1 MKKNIENIL
10 KEVLENIKIS
20 EKDEEKIN
28 NSLNEVLKHI
38 KKNISKLKIDAE
50 IFVGGSFAKETLIKT
65 EKYDIDIFIRF
76 KTSKEFSD
84 DKKHED
90 ISKLT
95 EKLLTGFN
103 KTRIHGSRD
112 YFRIKINSSFFIEI
126 IPVKKIKN
134 PRESENIT
142 DLSYSHVNYIKRK
155 LKSEKILDEIKLAKA
170 FCYADNCYGAES
182 YIRGF
187 SGYSLELLI
196 YYYGSFLKFI
206 KAIGKMGDKTIID
219 IEKHFKN
226 KQEILMDIN
235 SSKLQSPIVL
245 IDPTYKQRNTL
256 AALSEETFEKFRKSC
271 KKFLKNPGLDL
282 FRPKKINLEKIK
294 KNAIKKRFKF
304 VLIKTKTNKQ
314 KGDIA
319 GGKLL
324 KFYKHLNDEIKD
336 YFEIKNKGFEY
347 SHGKTALVFFVV
359 KDKKEIL
366 FRGPRIKDEKHTTR
380 FRKKHKNV
388 FTRKSRVYAKEKIKF
403 NIEEFLQK
411 WTSKNKKKM
420 NEMTIKELKI
430 VPIKLL
436 MPSQIKMQKLL
447 RKIQN

>member
-1 MKKNIENIL
+1 MFMKKNIGGIL

-20 EKDEEKIN
+20 KREKEKIN

-50 IFVGGSFAKETLIKT
+50 IFVGGSFAKETMIKT
-65 EKYDIDIFIRF
+65 EKYDIDVFIRF
-76 KTSKEFSD
+76 DKKYKKEISD
-84 DKKHED
+84 DKKHID

-95 EKLLTGFN
+95 EKILTGFN
-103 KTRIHGSRD
+103 KTRIHGTRD

-134 PRESENIT
+134 PREAENIT

-155 LKSEKILDEIKLAKA
+155 LKSEKILDEIRLAKA
-170 FCYADNCYGAES
+170 FCHANNCYGAES

-187 SGYSLELLI
+187 SGYALELLI

-206 KAIGKMGDKTIID
+206 KAIEKMSDKAVID

-226 KQEILMDIN
+226 KQEILMDVN

-271 KKFLKNPGLDL
+271 KKFLRNPELDL
-282 FRPKKINLEKIK
+282 FKPKKTNLEKIK
-294 KNAIKKRFKF
+294 KNAIKKGFKF
-304 VLIKTKTNKQ
+304 VLIETKTNKQ

-324 KFYKHLNDEIKD
+324 KFYKHLNDEIKNC
-336 YFEIKNKGFEY
+336 FEIKNKGFEY
-347 SHGKTALVFFVV
+347 NNGKTALVFFVV
-359 KDKKEIL
+359 KGKKEIL
-366 FRGPRIKDEKHTTR
+366 SRGPRVKDEKHTTR
-380 FRKKHKNV
+380 FRKKHKNI
-388 FTRKSRVYAKEKIKF
+388 FTRKGRV
-403 NIEEFLQK
+403 
-411 WTSKNKKKM
+411 
-420 NEMTIKELKI
+420 
-430 VPIKLL
+430 
-436 MPSQIKMQKLL
+436 
-447 RKIQN
+447 